1 MNDIKKD
8 FDSLIDTIKNSKEYN
23 NYLYLK
29 DLMLKDT
36 EIMALINEV
45 KLLQKKIVNSTSYSD
60 KKAFN
65 DKINENLKKLDD
77 YPIYV
82 EYSNCQDEFNNT
94 FQIIRES
101 LEKEISKI
109 LN

>member
-8 FDSLIDTIKNSKEYN
+8 FDSLIDTIKSSKEYN
-23 NYLYLK
+23 NYLYLR

-36 EIMALINEV
+36 EIMTLINEV

-65 DKINENLKKLDD
+65 DKITKNLKKLND
-77 YPIYV
+77 YPIYT
-82 EYSNCQDEFNNT
+82 EYSNCQDELNNT
-94 FQIIRES
+94 FQIIKES